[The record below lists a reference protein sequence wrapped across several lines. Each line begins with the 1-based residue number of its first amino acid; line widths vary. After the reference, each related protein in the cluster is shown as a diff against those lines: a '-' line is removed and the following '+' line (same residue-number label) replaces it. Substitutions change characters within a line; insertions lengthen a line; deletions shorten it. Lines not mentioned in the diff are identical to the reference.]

1 MDLKE
6 FRKKYKL
13 TQQRFADMLGISR
26 STYKDIESGRMA
38 PPTTILSALPKVQ
51 EELER
56 STSAIYRQEVTITM
70 YNEEGKVLRRNS
82 LSCELGGKEQQLYN
96 ALFGE
101 DEEKNK
107 ERKNMI
113 LEFVEKEII

>member
-38 PPTTILSALPKVQ
+38 PPTIFLNRLRKVQ
-51 EELER
+51 EQLE
-56 STSAIYRQEVTITM
+56 
-70 YNEEGKVLRRNS
+70 
-82 LSCELGGKEQQLYN
+82 KEQ
-96 ALFGE
+96 FE
-101 DEEKNK
+101 EEKA
-107 ERKNMI
+107 
-113 LEFVEKEII
+113 LKEIERIIG